1 MDVITLES
9 EAREAAIKHVSNM
22 LQRPDQLEKVEQY
35 KRRIMRKKVCLRF
48 VCCFNIILMFSY

>member
-35 KRRIMRKKVCLRF
+35 KRRIMRKKVCLHF
-48 VCCFNIILMFSY
+48 VCCFNIIWTLF

>member
-48 VCCFNIILMFSY
+48 VCCLF